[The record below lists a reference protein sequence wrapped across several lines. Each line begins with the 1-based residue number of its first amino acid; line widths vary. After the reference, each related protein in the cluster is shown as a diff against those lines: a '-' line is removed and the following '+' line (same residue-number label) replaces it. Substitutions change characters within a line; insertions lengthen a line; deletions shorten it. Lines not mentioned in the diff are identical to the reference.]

1 MALPPL
7 PPTYD
12 DCSLA
17 WLHELR
23 EDGLIIW
30 RRLNVAYRCLLLRP
44 LDSVDTCL
52 SEGSGVLWSAE
63 LAGRYAMGA
72 ARVFAVKV
80 DRVMFATACPSGI
93 KALVESGG
101 ECPI

>member
-1 MALPPL
+1 MAMPPL

-44 LDSVDTCL
+44 LDSVDT
-52 SEGSGVLWSAE
+52 
-63 LAGRYAMGA
+63 
-72 ARVFAVKV
+72 
-80 DRVMFATACPSGI
+80 
-93 KALVESGG
+93 
-101 ECPI
+101 